1 MIKILIRVPF
11 CSCVRSESQG
21 DKVEMDSK
29 KAKGAIRL
37 KKPKAVVDSETSL
50 EVKVGSKPTDE
61 SISETKPETV
71 DTLKP
76 SSSEISETVTVTE
89 KLDEGKPQSLIEVR
103 EKIVGISDIPVEVI
117 PETKPLETKL
127 MSKPELD
134 DRVSL
139 D

>member
-1 MIKILIRVPF
+1 
-11 CSCVRSESQG
+11 
-21 DKVEMDSK
+21 MDSK